1 MIKIN
6 VLYEDNHIIVVEK
19 PFNILSQGD
28 STGDIDLLNMVK
40 DYVKVKYNK
49 PGNVYIGLV
58 HRLDRPTGGIMVF
71 ARNSKSAARLNKQFI
86 DHTIAKNYLLVCH
99 GKVDNSGKMID
110 KIKKLENGNSI
121 ISNDGKDASLDYE
134 LMDYNK
140 EKDIS
145 LVRVKLNTGRHHQIR
160 VQFASRNHPLCGDKR
175 YGIEDSDKQLCLYS
189 YRLEFTHPVSK
200 EPMIFELFPKK
211 MGSWTAFTM

>member
-1 MIKIN
+1 
-6 VLYEDNHIIVVEK
+6 
-19 PFNILSQGD
+19 
-28 STGDIDLLNMVK
+28 
-40 DYVKVKYNK
+40 
-49 PGNVYIGLV
+49 
-58 HRLDRPTGGIMVF
+58 
-71 ARNSKSAARLNKQFI
+71 
-86 DHTIAKNYLLVCH
+86 
-99 GKVDNSGKMID
+99 MID

-134 LMDYNK
+134 LVDYNK

-200 EPMIFELFPKK
+200 EPMNFELFPKK

>member
-71 ARNSKSAARLNKQFI
+71 ARNSKSAARLNKQFV
-86 DHTIAKNYLLVCH
+86 DHTIAKNYLLICH
-99 GKVDNSGKMID
+99 GKVDKSGKMID

-121 ISNDGKDASLDYE
+121 ISDDGKDASLDYE
-134 LMDYNK
+134 LIDYNK

>member
-58 HRLDRPTGGIMVF
+58 HRLDRI
-71 ARNSKSAARLNKQFI
+71 
-86 DHTIAKNYLLVCH
+86 C
-99 GKVDNSGKMID
+99 
-110 KIKKLENGNSI
+110 
-121 ISNDGKDASLDYE
+121 
-134 LMDYNK
+134 
-140 EKDIS
+140 
-145 LVRVKLNTGRHHQIR
+145 
-160 VQFASRNHPLCGDKR
+160 
-175 YGIEDSDKQLCLYS
+175 
-189 YRLEFTHPVSK
+189 
-200 EPMIFELFPKK
+200 
-211 MGSWTAFTM
+211 